1 MPRAGALSVH
11 FCADK
16 RVRRFDRGW
25 LEVVS
30 VFFKCRDLI
39 TCGFFWEQLELAALP
54 ESVAENFL
62 AMRARIEA
70 DRPIAE
76 ISDAG

>member
-1 MPRAGALSVH
+1 MPRADALSVH

-16 RVRRFDRGW
+16 RVRRFDGGW

-39 TCGFFWEQLELAALP
+39 TCGFFREQLELAALP
-54 ESVAENFL
+54 EKLQKTFH
-62 AMRARIEA
+62 AMRARIKA